1 MTGDVVHAT
10 PNGLF
15 VVARRL
21 RDGRYAVP
29 VHAALWNV
37 FGHVRVGPLPEVFM
51 VGYTYANPAN
61 ARNRARSLYPMG

>member
-1 MTGDVVHAT
+1 LLYTLSLHDAL
-10 PNGLF
+10 PIW
-15 VVARRL
+15 RL

-29 VHAALWNV
+29 VHAALWSV